1 MQELDYSDIRSHSP
15 DVLNESL
22 SHVTKNKHSQ
32 RSDLDQEHSNT
43 SFLTVISE
51 AKAISTGNTTVS
63 MSF

>member
-15 DVLNESL
+15 DVLNDSL

-32 RSDLDQEHSNT
+32 RGDLDQEHSNT